1 MILNTTIVRV
11 EQQQASSN
19 GGGGGYIVT
28 DASGKMETFDV
39 VVIAA
44 PLEVTNI
51 TFVTTD
57 EFDSGGIINRGY
69 MPWHVTVIEADGVQK
84 KNFSP
89 SVANVTL
96 PHILLTTAN
105 GTTER

>member
-44 PLEVTNI
+44 PLEVTNR
-51 TFVTTD
+51 V
-57 EFDSGGIINRGY
+57 
-69 MPWHVTVIEADGVQK
+69 
-84 KNFSP
+84 
-89 SVANVTL
+89 
-96 PHILLTTAN
+96 
-105 GTTER
+105 